1 MYDVKHCGG
10 SFMKKQKLIL
20 ISFVNLFV
28 FAFFAYCKQEKQNI
42 VIDGSSTV
50 FPITQAVAEE
60 FMRKNK
66 QYNVTVGISGTGG
79 GFKKFCAGET
89 DISNASREIKKVEI
103 EKCKENKI
111 EFIELPVAYDALSII
126 VSHKNNFVD
135 VVTVEVL
142 KRIFDQNNPLK
153 KWNEIN
159 PKWPNKEI
167 KVYSPGQDSGTYD
180 YFVEAILGKD
190 GRVRPDAAFSE
201 DDNILVKG
209 VSEDEYAIAFFG
221 VAYYEENKQVLKAIP
236 VINPQTK
243 QPVEPTLENVM
254 NRTYIPLSRPLFI
267 YVKKESLDK
276 PGIKEFVNFY
286 LEEGYELTKSVGYIP
301 FPKPDYEILKA
312 YFQSGKTGS
321 PKNEKGAGEFFS
333 IKDLY
338 GM

>member
-1 MYDVKHCGG
+1 MIQRQ
-10 SFMKKQKLIL
+10 QKLAL
-20 ISFVNLFV
+20 ISLLGFYFLI
-28 FAFFAYCKQEKQNI
+28 FFNFCKQEKYNV

-50 FPITQAVAEE
+50 YPISQAVAEE
-60 FMRKNK
+60 FMKKNK
-66 QYNVTVGISGTGG
+66 DYNVTVGISGTGG

-89 DISNASREIKKVEI
+89 DISDASREIKKVEI

-111 EFIELPVAYDALSII
+111 EFIELPVAYDALSVI
-126 VSHKNNFVD
+126 VSHNNKFVD
-135 VVTVEVL
+135 VLSVQDL
-142 KRIFDQNNPLK
+142 KRIFDQNNPVK
-153 KWNEIN
+153 TWNEIN
-159 PKWPNKEI
+159 PKWPNKQI

-180 YFVEAILGKD
+180 YFVEVILGKD

-221 VAYYEENKQVLKAIP
+221 VAYYEENKQILKAIP

-254 NRTYIPLSRPLFI
+254 NRTYVPLSRPLFI
-267 YVKKESLDK
+267 YVKKESLSK
-276 PGIKEFVNFY
+276 PGVKEYVNFY
-286 LEEGYELTKSVGYIP
+286 LENAFELSKSVGYIP
-301 FPKPDYEILKA
+301 FPKPDYEILKQ
-312 YFQSGKTGS
+312 YFESGKIGS

-333 IKDLY
+333 IKELY